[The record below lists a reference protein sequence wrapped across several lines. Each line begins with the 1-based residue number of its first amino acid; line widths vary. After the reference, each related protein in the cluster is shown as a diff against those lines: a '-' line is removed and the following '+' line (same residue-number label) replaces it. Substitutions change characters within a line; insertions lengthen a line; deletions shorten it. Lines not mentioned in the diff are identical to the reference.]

1 MLLELQRPGLHRA
14 YLDRQITLLAPTDR
28 AMAEFRGRRGNNLG
42 TLNMSAHAMEKL
54 RTILYYLN
62 VD

>member
-14 YLDRQITLLAPTDR
+14 YLDRQVTLLAPTDR

-42 TLNMSAHAMEKL
+42 TPYISPHRMGKL
-54 RTILYYLN
+54 RTIL
-62 VD
+62 D